1 MIVTTE
7 PSPFSVCK
15 IFSGQVPGILHT
27 ILFNK
32 SQLLSS
38 LESLKLQTVWR
49 SWVINLSPNMREGG
63 REGGKKRDVNTWV
76 CPEFFK
82 FCFCFWNSSP
92 LPPLPPWAQ
101 MHSHRVKIFLSFIL
115 YFFFQMKGSHAQAN
129 SERISWLVSL
139 GSLSLDLPARL
150 M

>member
-63 REGGKKRDVNTWV
+63 REGGKKRDVNT
-76 CPEFFK
+76 
-82 FCFCFWNSSP
+82 
-92 LPPLPPWAQ
+92 
-101 MHSHRVKIFLSFIL
+101 
-115 YFFFQMKGSHAQAN
+115 
-129 SERISWLVSL
+129 
-139 GSLSLDLPARL
+139 
-150 M
+150 